1 MAMKE
6 SFCPAC
12 FCKAC
17 SASGL
22 FFSSADYLYFR
33 PHPTFAPYIA
43 HYTLCP
49 PGFAEPRPLT
59 LIPDASDCFV
69 FAFTRQ
75 QIIGHFWGPTTQ
87 TAVVKHDYAQF
98 PYRFFIEFLPGGAH
112 RLTGF
117 PLHECVNLRI
127 PLEQLHTP
135 LVSIL
140 YQALFQAKSMEDLFG
155 RANALLFN
163 ALSQRE
169 ENHPLARTCLS
180 LLQHTNGQLPAH
192 TAGEILHYS
201 PRHLSRVLH
210 SMPGLSLQQYLR
222 LQRINRA
229 LSVLENPADSFFL
242 IALAQSLGYYDQSH
256 FIHDFKSVCGIT
268 PTGYLQNMSDFYKET
283 YKF

>member
-59 LIPDASDCFV
+59 LIPDASGCFV

-98 PYRFFIEFLPGGAH
+98 PYRFFIEFLPGSAH
-112 RLTGF
+112 RLTGI
-117 PLHECVNLRI
+117 PLHEWVNLRI
-127 PLEQLHTP
+127 PLKQLHSS
-135 LVSIL
+135 LVSSL
-140 YQALFQAKSMEDLFG
+140 HQALFQAKSIEDLFG

-180 LLQHTNGQLPAH
+180 LL
-192 TAGEILHYS
+192 
-201 PRHLSRVLH
+201 
-210 SMPGLSLQQYLR
+210 
-222 LQRINRA
+222 
-229 LSVLENPADSFFL
+229 
-242 IALAQSLGYYDQSH
+242 
-256 FIHDFKSVCGIT
+256 
-268 PTGYLQNMSDFYKET
+268 
-283 YKF
+283 

>member
-59 LIPDASDCFV
+59 LIPDASGCFV
-69 FAFTRQ
+69 FAFTRK

-117 PLHECVNLRI
+117 PLHEWVNLRI

-135 LVSIL
+135 LVSSL
-140 YQALFQAKSMEDLFG
+140 YQALFQAKSMEDLLG
-155 RANALLFN
+155 RVNALFCN
-163 ALSQRE
+163 ALSLRE
-169 ENHPLARTCLS
+169 ENPLARACLS

-201 PRHLSRVLH
+201 PRHLSRVLRP
-210 SMPGLSLQQYLR
+210 MLGLSLQQYLR

-229 LSVLENPADSFFL
+229 LSILETPAESFSFT
-242 IALAQSLGYYDQSH
+242 ALAQSLGYYDQSH
-256 FIHDFKSVCGIT
+256 FIHDFKSVCGTT